1 MKKNN
6 NIAKKRLQSSYV
18 TTTISISLVLIII
31 GMIGFLGLNA
41 KRLSNYVK
49 ENIGVTVY
57 LNDNAKQV
65 NIIKLQKLLDAKD
78 YVKST
83 ELITKDEAAE
93 ILQKDLGEDFIE
105 FLGSNPL
112 SASINVYF
120 YADYARVDSLNHI
133 QKNLEKYPEVK
144 EVVYQKDLLA
154 LIEKNVKRISLILL
168 IFGGLLFLTSYTLI
182 NNTIR
187 LSIFSQRFII
197 RTMKLVGASK
207 GFIRQPFLIKSIT
220 FGFISS
226 LIAIA
231 ILSIFFYMLRN
242 EFSDLIDLNQL
253 ELLGI
258 LFIGIIIFGIL
269 ISFIATFF
277 SVNKY
282 LRIKEN
288 ELYY

>member
-1 MKKNN
+1 MRKNKK
-6 NIAKKRLQSSYV
+6 IAKKRLQSSYV

-31 GMIGFLGLNA
+31 GIIGFLGLNA

-49 ENIGVTVY
+49 ENIGITVY
-57 LNDNAKQV
+57 LNDEAKQV
-65 NIIKLQKLLDAKD
+65 DIIKLQKILDAKD

-83 ELITKDEAAE
+83 ELITKEEAAE
-93 ILQKDLGEDFIE
+93 ILKKDLGEDFIE

-120 YADYARVDSLNHI
+120 YADYARVDSLNYI
-133 QKNLEKYPEVK
+133 QKNLEKYPQVEEVI
-144 EVVYQKDLLA
+144 YQKDLLS
-154 LIEKNVKRISLILL
+154 LIENNVKKISLILL

-187 LSIFSQRFII
+187 LSIFSQRSII

-207 GFIRQPFLIKSIT
+207 SFIRQPFLIKSVT
-220 FGFISS
+220 FGFVSS
-226 LIAIA
+226 LIAIG
-231 ILSIFFYMLRN
+231 ILTVFFYMLRN
-242 EFSDLIDLNQL
+242 EFAELVDLNQL

-258 LFIGIIIFGIL
+258 LFIGIIIFGIF
-269 ISFIATFF
+269 ISFIATYFA
-277 SVNKY
+277 VNKY
-282 LRIKEN
+282 LRIKES

>member
-1 MKKNN
+1 MKKNK

-31 GMIGFLGLNA
+31 GIIGFLGLNA

-49 ENIGVTVY
+49 ENIGITVY
-57 LNDNAKQV
+57 LNDDAKQID
-65 NIIKLQKLLDAKD
+65 IIKLQKLLDAKD

-83 ELITKDEAAE
+83 ELVTQEEAAE
-93 ILQKDLGEDFIE
+93 ILRKDLGEDFIE

-133 QKNLEKYPEVK
+133 QSNLEKYPQVE
-144 EVVYQKDLLA
+144 EVVYQKDLLT
-154 LIEKNVKRISLILL
+154 LIENNVKKISLILL

-207 GFIRQPFLIKSIT
+207 SFIRQPFLVKSIT
-220 FGFISS
+220 FGFVSS

-231 ILSIFFYMLRN
+231 ILTVFFYMLRN
-242 EFSDLIDLNQL
+242 EFAELVDLNQL

-258 LFIGIIIFGIL
+258 LFIGIIIFGIF

-277 SVNKY
+277 AVNKY
-282 LRIKEN
+282 LRIKES